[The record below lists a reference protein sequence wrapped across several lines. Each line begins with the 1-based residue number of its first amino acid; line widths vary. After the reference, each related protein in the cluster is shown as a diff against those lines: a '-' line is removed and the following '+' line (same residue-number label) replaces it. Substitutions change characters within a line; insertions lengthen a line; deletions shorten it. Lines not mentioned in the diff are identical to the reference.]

1 MRYSEIADKYVMDY
15 NVYDNN
21 LKLVAEK
28 VNDVMTSLCD
38 YGYFGV
44 NGVIY
49 DFYGEEVLKLDKE
62 VDFIYEKINDKVYF
76 VDRWLPNYE
85 INPSMTVYD
94 DKFNIL
100 YEDIKDFAYM
110 TNNDIVFM
118 TDSDSTKIYD
128 KEFNV
133 IKDLGIKTRTTYN
146 YTDKYY
152 TLADLDT
159 TRELIVDK
167 DGNILVSGLK
177 DITRMDDEYFVYQNG
192 FKYGVMKYDGEVIV
206 SLSIFDTMKEDANLR
221 DYDSYDI
228 IE

>member
-1 MRYSEIADKYVMDY
+1 
-15 NVYDNN
+15 
-21 LKLVAEK
+21 
-28 VNDVMTSLCD
+28 
-38 YGYFGV
+38 
-44 NGVIY
+44 
-49 DFYGEEVLKLDKE
+49 
-62 VDFIYEKINDKVYF
+62 
-76 VDRWLPNYE
+76 
-85 INPSMTVYD
+85 
-94 DKFNIL
+94 
-100 YEDIKDFAYM
+100 
-110 TNNDIVFM
+110 M